1 MLLDTDITRIRPYL
15 LLPDHHQC
23 DSSAVMDDLNRPSRS
38 GSFVP
43 NLGPSITVTK
53 VASSSESTFSAEIHQ
68 SMEDDVDF
76 KIDED
81 DIKIEEEENVLIEV
95 VDDVSREDTETE
107 KMCDLCPAVFK
118 SGKSLQRH
126 MKVKH
131 DTRECIC
138 PECGISVVGMQKL
151 AHHRRL
157 HQTFRCPSCD
167 QEFGMNQ
174 RSRQLKILL

>member
-151 AHHRRL
+151 AHHR
-157 HQTFRCPSCD
+157 
-167 QEFGMNQ
+167 N
-174 RSRQLKILL
+174 

>member
-23 DSSAVMDDLNRPSRS
+23 DSSAVMDDLH
-38 GSFVP
+38 P

-53 VASSSESTFSAEIHQ
+53 VASSSDSTFSAEIHE
-68 SMEDDVDF
+68 SMEDRADF
-76 KIDED
+76 KIED

-138 PECGISVVGMQKL
+138 PEYGISVVGMQNL

-157 HQTFRCPSCD
+157 HQTFICPSCD
-167 QEFGMNQ
+167 
-174 RSRQLKILL
+174 KVT